1 MSSRD
6 SNLAVAPEP
15 DTAAAADKTA
25 PDGKQKKAKK
35 PGGRRKLM
43 IILVMVLMVGG
54 YAGYTFMGDGG
65 GGAEVE
71 PPPEPGAVVPL
82 EAITV
87 NLADGHF
94 LKIRIALQAT
104 AEAAEAP
111 DGSKALDLTISQFSN
126 VRLGELA
133 STEGR
138 DHAKEQ
144 LREKIVEAYEGEV
157 MDLYLT
163 EFVMQ

>member
-15 DTAAAADKTA
+15 DTAAAADETA
-25 PDGKQKKAKK
+25 PDGKQRKAKK
-35 PGGRRKLM
+35 PGSRKKLM
-43 IILVMVLMVGG
+43 IILVMVLMAGG
-54 YAGYTFMGDGG
+54 YAAYTFMGGG
-65 GGAEVE
+65 GGTEVE
-71 PPPEPGAVVPL
+71 APPEPGAVVPL
-82 EAITV
+82 ESITV

-94 LKIRIALQAT
+94 LKIRIAIQAT

>member
-1 MSSRD
+1 MSSRN

-15 DTAAAADKTA
+15 DTAVAADEAA
-25 PDGKQKKAKK
+25 PEPKQKKAKK
-35 PGGRRKLM
+35 PGRRKLM
-43 IILVMVLMVGG
+43 IILVTVLMVGG
-54 YAGYTFMGDGG
+54 YAGYTFLGG
-65 GGAEVE
+65 GGGGTETE
-71 PPPEPGAVVPL
+71 LPPEPGAVIPL
-82 EAITV
+82 ESITI

-104 AEAAEAP
+104 AEAVEAP
-111 DGSKALDLTISQFSN
+111 DGSRALDLTISQFSN
-126 VRLGELA
+126 VPLGGLA

-138 DHAKEQ
+138 DHAKEE
-144 LREKIVEAYEGEV
+144 LREKIIEAYEGDV